1 MCTAVISIDPA
12 APFPILLAGVRDEFH
27 DRKSVPPGHHWPD
40 RPQLVGGQDL
50 LAGGTWLAVDPGV
63 PRAGCVLNGFGR
75 PAPEQDRLSRGELP
89 LRFAA
94 DGGLGELDTARYD
107 PFHLICATLDEVRL
121 LSWDG
126 TTFADRP
133 LGPGLHMVTN
143 LGLAGLEPPLPAGP
157 GPDAGAIRA
166 RIAHFVPLLAAAPR
180 PAPGSGSTA
189 EAWGAWLPLI
199 DGDGLDPDDPRALV
213 VRQEVGG
220 RVAGTVSTTLLAL
233 GHGTV
238 RYDFTS
244 TPGATEGWWNVMP
257 GRSAPTSAGAA
268 VD

>member
-12 APFPILLAGVRDEFH
+12 ASFPILLAGVRDEFH

-40 RPQLVGGQDL
+40 RPEVVGGQDL

-75 PAPEQDRLSRGELP
+75 PAPADERLSRGDLP
-89 LRFAA
+89 LRFAG

-126 TTFADRP
+126 EAFADRA
-133 LGPGLHMVTN
+133 LEPGLHMVTN
-143 LGLAGLEPPLPAGP
+143 LGLAGTGPQAGP

-166 RIAHFVPLLAAAPR
+166 RIAHFEPRLATARRPSPESGPTAAA
-180 PAPGSGSTA
+180 
-189 EAWGAWLPLI
+189 WGDWLPLI
-199 DGDGLDPDDPRALV
+199 DGDGLDPRDPSALV
-213 VRQEVGG
+213 VRQDIGG

-233 GHGTV
+233 GRDAV

-244 TPGATEGWWNVMP
+244 TPGAAGGWRTVMP
-257 GRSAPTSAGAA
+257 GQGQVSDR
-268 VD
+268 

>member
-40 RPQLVGGQDL
+40 RPAIVGGQDP

-75 PAPEQDRLSRGELP
+75 PAPEDQRLSRGDLP

-94 DGGLGELDTARYD
+94 DGRLGELDTARYD
-107 PFHLICATLDEVRL
+107 PFHLLCATLDQVRL

-126 TTFADRP
+126 GTFADRV
-133 LGPGLHMVTN
+133 LEPGLHMVTN
-143 LGLAGLEPPLPAGP
+143 LGLAGAEPQPEPQP

-166 RIAHFVPLLAAAPR
+166 RIAHFEPRLAAARR
-180 PAPGSGSTA
+180 PSPQAGPTA
-189 EAWGAWLPLI
+189 TAWGDWLPLI
-199 DGDGLDPDDPRALV
+199 DGDGLDPQDPRALV
-213 VRQEVGG
+213 VRQDVGG
-220 RVAGTVSTTLLAL
+220 RIAGTVSTTLLAL
-233 GHGTV
+233 GRDSV

-244 TPGATEGWWNVMP
+244 TPGDTGGWRTVM
-257 GRSAPTSAGAA
+257 
-268 VD
+268 D